1 MIKETINTTKKTK
14 NKILAIPAAAP
25 ATPVK
30 PRAPAINA
38 IIRNKMVH
46 PSMMTIPPL

>member
-1 MIKETINTTKKTK
+1 MIKDMINTTKNTK

-30 PRAPAINA
+30 PRAPASNA
-38 IIRNKMVH
+38 ITRNNIVH
-46 PSMMTIPPL
+46 PNMMTIPPL